1 MLEKILIGLGMVC
14 LTTLI
19 QAFFMIYGVRIAE
32 WRAATHPERH
42 QRELR
47 KALAISLFTA
57 WLLIGVVLQVLVW
70 AMIYLALPAITT
82 LSNLETAFY
91 FSMVTFTT
99 LGYGDLVLDGGWRML
114 ASLQAANGAII
125 IGWTTALIF
134 YFIQKV
140 YSRDQ

>member
-1 MLEKILIGLGMVC
+1 MLEKILIGLGMVF

-19 QAFFMIYGVRIAE
+19 QASFMVYGVRFAE
-32 WRAATHPERH
+32 WRATRH
-42 QRELR
+42 HRHRRREFY
-47 KALAISLFTA
+47 KALAISMFTA
-57 WLLIGVVLQVLVW
+57 WLLIGVVVQVLSW
-70 AMIYLALPAITT
+70 ATVYLALPGITT
-82 LSNLETAFY
+82 LSDLETAFY

-99 LGYGDLVLDGGWRML
+99 LGYGDMVLDEGWRLL

-140 YSRDQ
+140 YSGK